1 MNGTTGGEQIGH
13 TTVIGSPTA
22 AALAGTLALLLA
34 TGHPA
39 YADDPQ
45 NTDWPLLGNTHEMQH
60 HADLSQINTD
70 TVGRLGLAWWVDLP
84 AIKGLVGNPLISDGR
99 IFQSGAGS
107 VIYAN
112 DLRTGEQL
120 WTFDPRPGPGDGT
133 FVEAMGM
140 NFNRGV
146 ALHGE
151 LVIVGTG
158 DCRLVAVD
166 RETGT
171 QRWEARACDQGNSQT
186 ITAAPR
192 VGGGMVFTGNACGD
206 SGMSRGH
213 VDAFDA
219 DTGRHAWRFYTVPG
233 DPSKPPESDLYRMAA
248 ATWGDGWYERTKG
261 CGSVWDAMVYDPGS
275 ERLYIGV
282 GGPSPLDPTARG
294 ANAGDELFTNSVVA
308 LDAKTGEYVWH
319 FKQNPGDGWN
329 FEPAV
334 GLMLASLP
342 DVDGERRV
350 VVSVPKDGFVY
361 VLDAD
366 TGEFLSG
373 RNYVPVNWASGLDEE
388 GRPIYLPDAR
398 YWEQPDGRAVVSPAG
413 MGAHSWD
420 ALAFDPE
427 KHVVFI
433 PVQTM
438 PTLHQVPTDAEGLTA
453 ELGVVVDA
461 HYGSKGHAGWEAFG
475 ELVAWDPV
483 LQTEVWRQRHALPMN
498 GGALHTAG
506 GLVFQGLAEGYL
518 VAYDSA
524 TGERLWSAPAGGT
537 VRSAPS
543 TVMADGKQYIVVASG
558 NIATAGPGSAFSDYS
573 SVPRARSRPRLLA
586 FALDGSAPAPPWA
599 ESPHIPAP
607 PAPRL
612 DATLA
617 AAGEGLFEAYG
628 CMTCHGTGAVALVG
642 ALDLRIRPPASVEY
656 LQTVLGGALAAR
668 GMPAFELA
676 DEGAAALRAY
686 LVNLAWDAHE
696 AQDGGSGD

>member
-1 MNGTTGGEQIGH
+1 MGH
-13 TTVIGSPTA
+13 TTAIRSSA
-22 AALAGTLALLLA
+22 SAALAGTLALLLA
-34 TGHPA
+34 ALALLLAAGQPVF
-39 YADDPQ
+39 ADDPR
-45 NTDWPLLGNTHEMQH
+45 NTDWPLLGNAHEMQH
-60 HADLSQINTD
+60 HADLAQINTD

-84 AIKGLVGNPLISDGR
+84 AIKGLVGNPLIAAGR
-99 IFQSGAGS
+99 IFQSGAGG

-112 DLRTGEQL
+112 DLRTGKLL
-120 WTFDPRPGPGDGT
+120 WTFDPRPGPGEGT
-133 FVEAMGM
+133 FIVAYGM

-146 ALHGE
+146 ALHDD

-166 RETGT
+166 QETGT
-171 QRWEARACDQGNSQT
+171 QRWEAQACDPGKDQT

-206 SGMSRGH
+206 SGASRGH

-219 DTGRHAWRFYTVPG
+219 GTGRHVWRFYTVPG

-248 ATWGDGWYERTKG
+248 ATWSEGWYERTKG

-282 GGPSPLDPTARG
+282 GGPAPWNPLARRAG
-294 ANAGDELFTNSVVA
+294 AGDELFTSSVVA

-334 GLMLASLP
+334 GLMLASVP

-350 VVSVPKDGFVY
+350 VISVPKDGFVY

-388 GRPIYLPDAR
+388 GRPIYSPEAR
-398 YWEQPDGRAVVSPAG
+398 YWERPDGRAVVSPAG

-433 PVQTM
+433 PAQTM
-438 PTLHQVPTDAEGLTA
+438 PVLHQVPTDAEGLTA

-518 VAYDSA
+518 VAYDAA

-558 NIATAGPGSAFSDYS
+558 NVATAAGGSAFSGYS

-599 ESPHIPAP
+599 EIPHIPAP
-607 PAPRL
+607 PAPRP

-617 AAGEGLFEAYG
+617 SAGAGLFEAYG
-628 CMTCHGTGAVALVG
+628 CMVCHGPEGVAVVA

-656 LQTVLGGALAAR
+656 LQAVLGGALAPR
-668 GMPAFELA
+668 GMPAVEMT
-676 DEGAAALRAY
+676 DDGAEALRAY
-686 LVNLAWDAHE
+686 LIDLAWDAHE
-696 AQDGGSGD
+696 AQDGGSRD

>member
-1 MNGTTGGEQIGH
+1 MEQMGH
-13 TTVIGSPTA
+13 TTSIRSS
-22 AALAGTLALLLA
+22 AALAGALALLLA

-39 YADDPQ
+39 FATDPE
-45 NTDWPLLGNTHEMQH
+45 NTDWPLLGNAHEMQH
-60 HADLSQINTD
+60 HAALAQINTD
-70 TVGRLGLAWWVDLP
+70 TVERLGLAWWVDLP
-84 AIKGLVGNPLISDGR
+84 AIKGLVGNPLIKDGR

-112 DLRTGEQL
+112 DLRTGELL
-120 WTFDPRPGPGDGT
+120 WTFDPRPDPGPGSFLAVYGLN
-133 FVEAMGM
+133 V
-140 NFNRGV
+140 NRGV
-146 ALHGE
+146 ALHDD

-166 RETGT
+166 QETGT
-171 QRWEARACDQGNSQT
+171 QRWEAQACDQGNNQT

-192 VGGGMVFTGNACGD
+192 VGGGMVFTGNACAD
-206 SGMSRGH
+206 SGASRGH

-219 DTGRHAWRFYTVPG
+219 GAGRRLWRFYTVPG

-248 ATWGDGWYERTKG
+248 ATWGEDWYDRTRG
-261 CGSVWDAMVYDPGS
+261 CGSVWDAMVYDPRS

-373 RNYVPVNWASGLDEE
+373 RNYVPANWASGLDEE
-388 GRPIYLPDAR
+388 GRPIYLPGAR
-398 YWEQPDGRAVVSPAG
+398 YWERPDGRAVVSPAG
-413 MGAHSWD
+413 MGAHNFE

-433 PVQTM
+433 PAATM
-438 PTLHQVPTDAEGLTA
+438 PALYQASSGAGGIMDEM
-453 ELGVVVDA
+453 GVTFDGE
-461 HYGSKGHAGWEAFG
+461 YGSQGHPGWEAFG

-483 LQTEVWRQRHALPMN
+483 LQTEVWRARHALPMN

-518 VAYDSA
+518 VAYDAA

-558 NIATAGPGSAFSDYS
+558 NVATSVGATGFTGYS
-573 SVPRARSRPRLLA
+573 SVPRSRSRPRLLA
-586 FALDGSAPAPPWA
+586 FALDGSAPPPPWA
-599 ESPHIPAP
+599 EIPHIPEP
-607 PAPRL
+607 PTPRV

-617 AAGEGLFEAYG
+617 SAGKDIFVAYA
-628 CMTCHGTGAVALVG
+628 CDACHGHAGVAVWET
-642 ALDLRIRPPASVEY
+642 LDLRVRLPADVEY
-656 LQTVLGGALAAR
+656 LQAVLDGALATR
-668 GMPAFELA
+668 GMPVVELG
-676 DEGAAALRAY
+676 DDGVQALQAY
-686 LVNLAWDAHE
+686 LINLAWDAHE
-696 AQDGGSGD
+696 AQDGASGDRATH

>member
-1 MNGTTGGEQIGH
+1 MGH
-13 TTVIGSPTA
+13 TTAIRSS
-22 AALAGTLALLLA
+22 AGVVLALLA
-34 TGHPA
+34 TVQPLFG
-39 YADDPQ
+39 DDPE
-45 NTDWPLLGNTHEMQH
+45 NTDWPLLGNAHEMQH
-60 HADLSQINTD
+60 HAGLSQINTD

-84 AIKGLVGNPLISDGR
+84 TVKGLVGNPLIQDGR

-112 DLRTGEQL
+112 DLRTGEVL
-120 WTFDPRPGPGDGT
+120 WTFDPRPGAGDGSFLAAYGL
-133 FVEAMGM
+133 FV
-140 NFNRGV
+140 NRGV
-146 ALHGE
+146 ALHDD

-166 RETGT
+166 QATGA
-171 QRWEARACDQGNSQT
+171 QRWEARACEQGNNQT
-186 ITAAPR
+186 ITGAPR
-192 VGGGMVFTGNACGD
+192 VGGGLVFTGNSCGD
-206 SGMSRGH
+206 SGASRGH

-219 DTGRHAWRFYTVPG
+219 ATGRHAWRFYTVPG

-248 ATWGDGWYERTKG
+248 ATWGDGWYERSRG

-282 GGPSPLDPTARG
+282 GGPSPLNPTARG
-294 ANAGDELFTNSVVA
+294 AKAGDELFTNSIVA
-308 LDAKTGEYVWH
+308 LDAKTGEYAWH

-334 GLMLASLP
+334 GLMLASVP
-342 DVDGERRV
+342 DVEGERRV
-350 VVSVPKDGFVY
+350 VISVPKDGFVY

-373 RNYVPVNWASGLDEE
+373 RNYVPANWASGLDEE
-388 GRPIYLPDAR
+388 GRPIYLPEAR
-398 YWEQPDGRAVVSPAG
+398 YWEQPDGRAVVLPGG
-413 MGAHSWD
+413 MGGHNWE
-420 ALAFDPE
+420 ALAFDPQ

-433 PVQTM
+433 PVATM
-438 PTLHQVPTDAEGLTA
+438 PSLYQASDGSGFLG
-453 ELGVVVDA
+453 ELGVTFDGE
-461 HYGSKGHAGWEAFG
+461 YGSKGDPDWEAFG

-483 LQTEVWRQRHALPMN
+483 LQTEVWRARHALPMN

-518 VAYDSA
+518 VAYDAA
-524 TGERLWSAPAGGT
+524 TGERLWSASAGGT

-558 NIATAGPGSAFSDYS
+558 NVATSIGATGFTSYS
-573 SVPRARSRPRLLA
+573 SVPRSRSRPRLLA

-599 ESPHIPAP
+599 EIPHIPAP
-607 PAPRL
+607 PTARL

-617 AAGEGLFEAYG
+617 SAGKDIFVAYG
-628 CMTCHGTGAVALVG
+628 CDGCHGHGGVAVWET
-642 ALDLRIRPPASVEY
+642 LDLRVRPPANLQY

-668 GMPAFELA
+668 GMPVFEMA
-676 DEGAAALRAY
+676 DDTAEALRAY

-696 AQDGGSGD
+696 AQDGASGD

>member
-1 MNGTTGGEQIGH
+1 MGCATAT
-13 TTVIGSPTA
+13 GSPPTK
-22 AALAGTLALLLA
+22 ALAGVVARFLVLALA

-39 YADDPQ
+39 FGDDPED
-45 NTDWPLLGNTHEMQH
+45 TDWSRLGNAAEMQH

-84 AIKGLVGNPLISDGR
+84 AIKGLVGNPLIQDGR

-107 VIYAN
+107 VIYAH
-112 DLRTGEQL
+112 DLRTGELL
-120 WTFDPRPGPGDGT
+120 WTFDPRPSPGDGSFIAT
-133 FVEAMGM
+133 YGLNA
-140 NFNRGV
+140 NRGV
-146 ALHGE
+146 ALHDG

-166 RETGT
+166 QATGA
-171 QRWEARACDQGNSQT
+171 QRWEALACDQGNGQT

-192 VGGGMVFTGNACGD
+192 VGGGMVFTGNSCAD
-206 SGMSRGH
+206 SGASRGH

-219 DTGRHAWRFYTVPG
+219 GTGRRLWRFYTVPG

-248 ATWGDGWYERTKG
+248 ATWGDGWHERTRG
-261 CGSVWDAMVYDPGS
+261 CGSVWDAMVYDPRS

-282 GGPSPLDPTARG
+282 GGAAPLVPTSRG

-308 LDAKTGEYVWH
+308 LDARTGEYVWH

-334 GLMLASLP
+334 GLMLADLP
-342 DVDGERRV
+342 DVEGERRV
-350 VVSVPKDGFVY
+350 VISVPKDGFVY
-361 VLDAD
+361 LLDAD
-366 TGEFLSG
+366 TGAFLSG
-373 RNYVPVNWASGLDEE
+373 RNYVPVNWASGLDED
-388 GRPIYLPDAR
+388 GRPVYLPDAR

-433 PVQTM
+433 PAQTM
-438 PTLHQVPTDAEGLTA
+438 PALHQMSGDVDGLGA
-453 ELGVVVDA
+453 QLGVTFDG
-461 HYGSKGHAGWEAFG
+461 HYGSRGDPDWEAFG

-483 LQTEVWRQRHALPMN
+483 LQTEVWRVRHALPMN

-518 VAYDSA
+518 VAYDAA

-558 NIATAGPGSAFSDYS
+558 NVATSVGATGFTSYS
-573 SVPRARSRPRLLA
+573 TVPRSRSRPRLLA
-586 FALDGSAPAPPWA
+586 FALDGDASPPPWA
-599 ESPHIPAP
+599 EIPRVAAP
-607 PAPRL
+607 ATPRL

-617 AAGEGLFEAYG
+617 SAGAELFTAYG
-628 CMTCHGTGAVALVG
+628 CEACHGHAGVAVWET
-642 ALDLRIRPPASVEY
+642 LDLRVRSPASLEY
-656 LQTVLGGALAAR
+656 LQAVLGGALAPR
-668 GMPAFELA
+668 GMPAFEMD
-676 DEGAAALRAY
+676 DEGAQALRAY
-686 LVNLAWDAHE
+686 LINLAWDAHE
-696 AQDGGSGD
+696 AQADASGDAGTR

>member
-1 MNGTTGGEQIGH
+1 MHEFQTGRDKPVPYVL
-13 TTVIGSPTA
+13 T
-22 AALAGTLALLLA
+22 LLLA
-34 TGHPA
+34 MVHPVF
-39 YADDPQ
+39 ADDPE
-45 NTDWPLLGNTHEMQH
+45 NTDWALLGNAHEMQH
-60 HADLSQINTD
+60 HANLSQINTD

-84 AIKGLVGNPLISDGR
+84 AIKGLVGNPLIAGGR

-120 WTFDPRPGPGDGT
+120 WTFDPRPDPGQAT
-133 FVEAMGM
+133 YVEAYGM

-146 ALHGE
+146 ALHGD

-166 RETGT
+166 QETGT
-171 QRWEARACDQGNSQT
+171 QRWEARACEQGNNQT

-192 VGGGMVFTGNACGD
+192 VGGELVFTGNACGD
-206 SGMSRGH
+206 SGASRGH

-219 DTGRHAWRFYTVPG
+219 ATGRHAWRFYTVPG

-248 ATWGDGWYERTKG
+248 ATWGEGWYERTKG
-261 CGSVWDAMVYDPGS
+261 CGSVWDAMVYDPRS

-282 GGPSPLDPTARG
+282 GGAAPLLPTARG
-294 ANAGDELFTNSVVA
+294 ENAGDELFTSSVVA
-308 LDAKTGEYVWH
+308 LDAQTGEYVWH

-329 FEPAV
+329 FEPSV
-334 GLMLASLP
+334 GLMLANLP

-350 VVSVPKDGFVY
+350 VISVPKDGFVY

-373 RNYVPVNWASGLDEE
+373 RNYVPVNWASGFDED

-420 ALAFDPE
+420 ALAFDPD

-433 PVQTM
+433 PAQTM
-438 PTLHQVPTDAEGLTA
+438 PTLQGAVGVGDGLTA
-453 ELGVVVDA
+453 ELGVSFDGR
-461 HYGSKGHAGWEAFG
+461 YGSKGHPGWEAFG

-518 VAYDSA
+518 VAYDAA

-558 NIATAGPGSAFSDYS
+558 NVATAAGGTGFSDYS

-599 ESPHIPAP
+599 EIPHFPAP
-607 PAPRL
+607 LEPRP
-612 DATLA
+612 DTALA
-617 AAGEGLFEAYG
+617 SAGKDLFEAYG
-628 CMTCHGTGAVALVG
+628 CMTCHGPEGVSAVAV
-642 ALDLRIRPPASVEY
+642 LDLRMRPPASVAY

-668 GMPAFELA
+668 GMPAMPMT
-676 DEGAAALRAY
+676 DEGAEALRAY
-686 LVNLAWDAHE
+686 LVDRAWDAHE
-696 AQDGGSGD
+696 AQEAASGQ

>member
-1 MNGTTGGEQIGH
+1 MAHLTA
-13 TTVIGSPTA
+13 IGSPA
-22 AALAGTLALLLA
+22 AAALALLLA
-34 TGHPA
+34 TGHAA
-39 YADDPQ
+39 YADDPE
-45 NTDWPLLGNTHEMQH
+45 NTDWPLLGNAHEMQH
-60 HADLSQINTD
+60 HADLFQVNTD
-70 TVGRLGLAWWVDLP
+70 TVERLGLAWWVDLP
-84 AIKGLVGNPLISDGR
+84 AIKGLVGNPLIADGR

-120 WTFDPRPGPGDGT
+120 WTFDPRPDPGEGS
-133 FVEAMGM
+133 FVEAYGLI
-140 NFNRGV
+140 FNRGV
-146 ALHGE
+146 ALHGD
-151 LVIVGTG
+151 LVIVGTA

-166 RETGT
+166 QETGT
-171 QRWEARACDQGNSQT
+171 QRWEARACEQGNNQT

-206 SGMSRGH
+206 SGASRGH

-261 CGSVWDAMVYDPGS
+261 CGSVWDAMVYDPRS

-282 GGPSPLDPTARG
+282 GGAAPLLPTARG
-294 ANAGDELFTNSVVA
+294 ENAGDELFTSSVVA

-329 FEPAV
+329 FEPSV
-334 GLMLASLP
+334 GLMLANLP

-350 VVSVPKDGFVY
+350 VISVPKDGFVY

-373 RNYVPVNWASGLDEE
+373 RNYVPVNWASGFDED

-420 ALAFDPE
+420 ALAFDPD

-433 PVQTM
+433 PAQTM
-438 PTLHQVPTDAEGLTA
+438 PTLQGAIGVGDGLA
-453 ELGVVVDA
+453 GELGVSFDSR
-461 HYGSKGHAGWEAFG
+461 YGSKGHPDWEAFG

-518 VAYDSA
+518 VAYDAA

-558 NIATAGPGSAFSDYS
+558 NIATAAGGSAFSDYS
-573 SVPRARSRPRLLA
+573 TVPRARSRPRLLA
-586 FALDGSAPAPPWA
+586 FALDGSVAAPPWA
-599 ESPHIPAP
+599 EIPHFPAP
-607 PAPRL
+607 LEPRPV
-612 DATLA
+612 AALA
-617 AAGEGLFEAYG
+617 STGGDLFEAYG
-628 CMTCHGTGAVALVG
+628 CMTCHGPEGVAVVAE
-642 ALDLRIRPPASVEY
+642 LDLRTRLPGSVEY
-656 LQTVLGGALAAR
+656 LQTVLGGALTAR
-668 GMPAFELA
+668 GMPAFEMT
-676 DEGAAALRAY
+676 DEGAEAVRAY
-686 LVNLAWDAHE
+686 LVDRAWDAHE
-696 AQDGGSGD
+696 AQEGASEP

>member
-1 MNGTTGGEQIGH
+1 MGH
-13 TTVIGSPTA
+13 TTAIRSYAA
-22 AALAGTLALLLA
+22 AALALLLS

-39 YADDPQ
+39 FAADPQ

-84 AIKGLVGNPLISDGR
+84 TVKGLVGNPLIRDGR

-112 DLRTGEQL
+112 DLRTGESL
-120 WTFDPRPGPGDGT
+120 WTFDPRPGPGEGT
-133 FVEAMGM
+133 YIEAFGM

-146 ALHGE
+146 ALYGE

-166 RETGT
+166 QETGT
-171 QRWEARACDQGNSQT
+171 QRWEARACDQGNGQT

-219 DTGRHAWRFYTVPG
+219 GTGRHAWRFYTVPG

-248 ATWGDGWYERTKG
+248 ATWGEDWYDRTKG
-261 CGSVWDAMVYDPGS
+261 CGSVWDAMVYDPRS

-282 GGPSPLDPTARG
+282 GGPAPMNPVARG
-294 ANAGDELFTNSVVA
+294 TGGGDELFTSSVVA

-350 VVSVPKDGFVY
+350 VISVPKDGFVY

-373 RNYVPVNWASGLDEE
+373 RNYVPANWASGLDEE

-438 PTLHQVPTDAEGLTA
+438 PTLHQAAGDAEGLAA
-453 ELGVVVDA
+453 ELGVVFDA
-461 HYGSKGHAGWEAFG
+461 HYGSKGHPGWEAFG

-543 TVMADGKQYIVVASG
+543 TVMADGTQYIVVASG
-558 NIATAGPGSAFSDYS
+558 NVATAASGSGFSGYS
-573 SVPRARSRPRLLA
+573 SVPRTRSRPRLLA
-586 FALDGSAPAPPWA
+586 FALDGRAPAPPWA
-599 ESPHIPAP
+599 EIPHIPAP
-607 PAPRL
+607 PAPRP

-617 AAGEGLFEAYG
+617 SAGEGLFEAYG
-628 CMTCHGTGAVALVG
+628 CMACHGSAAVASLA
-642 ALDLRIRPPASVEY
+642 ALDLRVRPPASVEY

-668 GMPAFELA
+668 GMPAFELG
-676 DEGAAALRAY
+676 DGGVEALRAY
-686 LVNLAWDAHE
+686 LINLAWDAHE
-696 AQDGGSGD
+696 AQDGASED

>member
-1 MNGTTGGEQIGH
+1 MRH
-13 TTVIGSPTA
+13 TTTIASPAA
-22 AALAGTLALLLA
+22 AALVLLLA

-39 YADDPQ
+39 YADDPE
-45 NTDWPLLGNTHEMQH
+45 NTDWPLLGNAHEMQH

-84 AIKGLVGNPLISDGR
+84 AIKGLVGNPLIQDGR

-120 WTFDPRPGPGDGT
+120 WTFDPRPDPGEGT
-133 FVEAMGM
+133 FVEAYGLI
-140 NFNRGV
+140 FNRGV
-146 ALHGE
+146 ALHGD
-151 LVIVGTG
+151 LVIVGTA

-166 RETGT
+166 QETGT
-171 QRWEARACDQGNSQT
+171 QRWEARACEQGNNQT

-192 VGGGMVFTGNACGD
+192 VGGELVFTGNACGD
-206 SGMSRGH
+206 SGASRGH

-219 DTGRHAWRFYTVPG
+219 ATGRHAWRFYTVPG
-233 DPSKPPESDLYRMAA
+233 NPSKPPESDLYRMAA

-261 CGSVWDAMVYDPGS
+261 CGSVWDAMVYDPRS
-275 ERLYIGV
+275 QRLYIGV
-282 GGPSPLDPTARG
+282 GGAAPLVPTARG
-294 ANAGDELFTNSVVA
+294 TNAGDELFTSSVVA

-329 FEPAV
+329 FEPSV
-334 GLMLASLP
+334 GLMLANLP

-350 VVSVPKDGFVY
+350 VISVPKDGFVY

-373 RNYVPVNWASGLDEE
+373 RNYVPVNWASGFDED

-420 ALAFDPE
+420 ALAFDPDR
-427 KHVVFI
+427 HVVFI
-433 PVQTM
+433 PAQTM
-438 PTLHQVPTDAEGLTA
+438 PTLQEAIGAGDGPIAD
-453 ELGVVVDA
+453 LGVSFDGR
-461 HYGSKGHAGWEAFG
+461 YGSKGHPGWEAFG

-518 VAYDSA
+518 VAYDAA

-558 NIATAGPGSAFSDYS
+558 NIATAAGGSGFSDYS

-586 FALDGSAPAPPWA
+586 FALDGSASAPPWA
-599 ESPHIPAP
+599 EIPHFPAP
-607 PAPRL
+607 SEPRP
-612 DATLA
+612 DAALA
-617 AAGEGLFEAYG
+617 SAGGGVFEAYG
-628 CMTCHGTGAVALVG
+628 CMTCHGPEGVAVVA
-642 ALDLRIRPPASVEY
+642 ALDLRIRLPTSVEY
-656 LQTVLGGALAAR
+656 LQTVLGGALVAR
-668 GMPAFELA
+668 GMPAMEMT
-676 DEGAAALRAY
+676 DEGAEALRAY
-686 LVNLAWDAHE
+686 LVDRAWDAHE
-696 AQDGGSGD
+696 AQEAASGP

>member
-1 MNGTTGGEQIGH
+1 M
-13 TTVIGSPTA
+13 
-22 AALAGTLALLLA
+22 
-34 TGHPA
+34 
-39 YADDPQ
+39 
-45 NTDWPLLGNTHEMQH
+45 
-60 HADLSQINTD
+60 
-70 TVGRLGLAWWVDLP
+70 
-84 AIKGLVGNPLISDGR
+84 
-99 IFQSGAGS
+99 
-107 VIYAN
+107 
-112 DLRTGEQL
+112 
-120 WTFDPRPGPGDGT
+120 
-133 FVEAMGM
+133 
-140 NFNRGV
+140 
-146 ALHGE
+146 
-151 LVIVGTG
+151 
-158 DCRLVAVD
+158 
-166 RETGT
+166 
-171 QRWEARACDQGNSQT
+171 
-186 ITAAPR
+186 
-192 VGGGMVFTGNACGD
+192 
-206 SGMSRGH
+206 
-213 VDAFDA
+213 
-219 DTGRHAWRFYTVPG
+219 
-233 DPSKPPESDLYRMAA
+233 
-248 ATWGDGWYERTKG
+248 
-261 CGSVWDAMVYDPGS
+261 
-275 ERLYIGV
+275 
-282 GGPSPLDPTARG
+282 
-294 ANAGDELFTNSVVA
+294 
-308 LDAKTGEYVWH
+308 
-319 FKQNPGDGWN
+319 
-329 FEPAV
+329 
-334 GLMLASLP
+334 
-342 DVDGERRV
+342 

-388 GRPIYLPDAR
+388 GRPIHLPDAR

-599 ESPHIPAP
+599 ESPQHPRTARTP
-607 PAPRL
+607 PRRDPWRRR
-612 DATLA
+612 
-617 AAGEGLFEAYG
+617 GEGLFEAYG

-656 LQTVLGGALAAR
+656 LQTVLGGAPRGARHARLRTGGRGRGGPARLPGQPRVGRAR
-668 GMPAFELA
+668 GAGRGL
-676 DEGAAALRAY
+676 GGLR
-686 LVNLAWDAHE
+686 
-696 AQDGGSGD
+696 